1 MIRFLARETLSLA
14 VTAFF
19 CWAVICIAIAA
30 GG

>member
-1 MIRFLARETLSLA
+1 MTLPIAPTLSLA
-14 VTAFF
+14 VIAFF